1 MDIHISG
8 HIIHPILNP
17 CNFLSTSSI
26 KSSFIEQEPT
36 IFYILSVILSKF
48 LLELYYFTSNLLYFM
63 DYW

>member
-8 HIIHPILNP
+8 NIIHPIPNLSI
-17 CNFLSTSSI
+17 FLSTSSI

-36 IFYILSVILSKF
+36 IFYILFVILSKF
-48 LLELYYFTSNLLYFM
+48 LLELHYFISNLLYFM